1 MRKTF
6 IFDFPESTLVT
17 EYVKMFDEGNN
28 REDFYKDEA
37 IKKLF
42 ALLPKNNKIDEV
54 LAKVALLNSF
64 YGTQILD
71 IDLINVA
78 SEIVSMKIDNYLG
91 KNNNKED
98 ISVVNKIA
106 YGMKEYPRNLYS
118 FASKYCSF
126 HNPDKFPIVD
136 SYAKGMLYYMNC
148 SDDERFHF
156 FSGSFTQSDMNNY
169 KNYYKIYNRFKEF
182 FELYELSYK
191 EIDKYLWKYAK
202 YEMGTRIQITDSSVN
217 LNKEL

>member
-1 MRKTF
+1 MESWFRTVKYPKGKVSKMRKTF
-6 IFDFPESTLVT
+6 IFDFPKSTLVT

-78 SEIVSMKIDNYLG
+78 SEIVSVKIDNYLG
-91 KNNNKED
+91 KNNNIED

-118 FASKYCSF
+118 FASKYSSINTF
-126 HNPDKFPIVD
+126 VSIPLFLII
-136 SYAKGMLYYMNC
+136 
-148 SDDERFHF
+148 
-156 FSGSFTQSDMNNY
+156 FST
-169 KNYYKIYNRFKEF
+169 
-182 FELYELSYK
+182 EL
-191 EIDKYLWKYAK
+191 A
-202 YEMGTRIQITDSSVN
+202 TCSSVDK
-217 LNKEL
+217 LVYTSYP